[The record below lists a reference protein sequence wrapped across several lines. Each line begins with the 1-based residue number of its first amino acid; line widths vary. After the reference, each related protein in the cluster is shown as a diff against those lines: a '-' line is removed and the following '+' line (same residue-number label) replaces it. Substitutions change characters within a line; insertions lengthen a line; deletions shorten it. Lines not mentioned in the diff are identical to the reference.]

1 MNLDST
7 SYLAAAASL
16 AAALLI
22 NRAARAAE
30 PIRTLDLRSLYGSA
44 PTDIQARRQ
53 AYDTLV
59 AASCVQGIANR
70 KAPNLYLY
78 YTLSVIDGSIDTD
91 QLWWDRLKDPAV
103 GGDIL

>member
-78 YTLSVIDGSIDTD
+78 WGRVGRGVIGGFSNPTPPRPPTD
-91 QLWWDRLKDPAV
+91 PDVRN
-103 GGDIL
+103 